1 MKWIKKSAA
10 KLVNTDCGF
19 FCICP
24 CERQNLPLFRC
35 GAQFCQNYDYQFFT
49 NQTVATANPQPWP
62 VSGKYNQAALP
73 DSTLQL
79 LEELETVALVK
90 ISNDSLVM
98 EKYWDGYSD
107 SSLSGSFSMAKSFT
121 SVLLG
126 VAIREGKIKSVDQP
140 VGDYLPDFKV
150 GDKAKVTIKDV
161 LTMSS
166 GTDWNESYL
175 NPLSITAEL
184 YYGTDVTKTALAVKM
199 KDTPGKVHYY
209 KSGDTQLLGL
219 IIEKATGVS
228 LSEYAAEKL
237 WKPMGAVHPA
247 LWSVDHEK
255 GAVKAYCCFNSNA
268 RDFARLGQMMLN
280 KGKWNGQEIIDSAY
294 YAQSITPCNIPD
306 REGNICDY
314 YGYQWWIDP
323 EHPEVFLCQG
333 YFGSVHHCYSR
344 YAYHFGATGEKDLK
358 EESKNRA
365 YRSSASHQLGIGSK
379 LG

>member
-1 MKWIKKSAA
+1 MKWLKKILLSVLILIAVFSVYA
-10 KLVNTDCGF
+10 LASGKTY
-19 FCICP
+19 
-24 CERQNLPLFRC
+24 LFSV
-35 GAQFCQNYDYQFFT
+35 AVHNFATIDDYHFFT
-49 NQTVATANPQPWP
+49 NQTVATGNPQPWP
-62 VSGKYNQAALP
+62 VSQKYNQSTLP

-90 ISNDSLVM
+90 ISDDSLVM

-140 VGDYLPDFKV
+140 VGDFIPEFKV
-150 GDKAKVTIKDV
+150 GEKAAVIIKDV

-166 GTDWNESYL
+166 GTDWYESYM

-184 YYGTDVTKTALAVKM
+184 YYGTDVTKTALSVKM
-199 KDTPGKVHYY
+199 KDAPGKVHYY

-219 IIEKATGVS
+219 VIEKATGVS

-268 RDFARLGQMMLN
+268 RDFARLGQMMLQG
-280 KGKWNGQEIIDSAY
+280 GKWNGQSIIDSAY

-306 REGNICDY
+306 RDGNICDY

-323 EHPEVFLCQG
+323 EHPEVF
-333 YFGSVHHCYSR
+333 
-344 YAYHFGATGEKDLK
+344 YARGILGQFIIIIPSTRTILVRLGKKT
-358 EESKNRA
+358 SKKRVRTVPTEVRHLINWGLT
-365 YRSSASHQLGIGSK
+365 SN
-379 LG
+379 

>member
-1 MKWIKKSAA
+1 MKWIKKVLLGLLVLIILFSAYAFASGKTYLFSVVIHNFA
-10 KLVNTDCGF
+10 KID
-19 FCICP
+19 
-24 CERQNLPLFRC
+24 
-35 GAQFCQNYDYQFFT
+35 DYQFFT
-49 NQTVATANPQPWP
+49 NQTVATGNPQPWP
-62 VSGKYNQAALP
+62 VSGKYNQANLP

-126 VAIREGKIKSVDQP
+126 VAIREGKIKSVNQP
-140 VGDYLPDFKV
+140 VGDFIPDFKT
-150 GDKAKVTIKDV
+150 GDKAAVTIKDV

-219 IIEKATGVS
+219 VIEKATGVS

-280 KGKWNGQEIIDSAY
+280 KGKWNGQAIIDSAY
-294 YAQSITPCNIPD
+294 FAQSITPCLIPD
-306 REGNICDY
+306 RDGKICDY

-323 EHPEVFLCQG
+323 EHPEVF
-333 YFGSVHHCYSR
+333 
-344 YAYHFGATGEKDLK
+344 YARGILGQYIIVIPSTRTILVRLGKKT
-358 EESKNRA
+358 SKKRVRTVPTEVRHLINWG
-365 YRSSASHQLGIGSK
+365 LTVN
-379 LG
+379 